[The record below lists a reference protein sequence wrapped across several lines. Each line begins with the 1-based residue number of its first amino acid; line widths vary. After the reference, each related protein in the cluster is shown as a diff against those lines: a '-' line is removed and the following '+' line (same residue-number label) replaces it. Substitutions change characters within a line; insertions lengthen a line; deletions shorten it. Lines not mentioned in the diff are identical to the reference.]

1 MFDHFWSHVK
11 FEYIISI
18 YFMDFDYCSFW
29 WSLIFSLR
37 PHIWIRFCVM
47 FLRSFGPS
55 DVSLPDIFTFFG
67 YVLKYFGGSDV
78 KYQVFVCF
86 FYNISFNLFIFCS
99 GKMSNFRT
107 WICFYV
113 WNILFLNA
121 ILNYT
126 VYVRDTVDSRMDRF
140 LHRDSTTIAVIVS
153 ICRTFLALTKIRL
166 NAWTWTHVWTLVYE
180 NIYVYQAPHANRNSA
195 PKIGFKKIRVETST
209 WISFPVFKG
218 EFLYQSGFGPR
229 FFYIRVWAPKF
240 SKRIFFHSEHAR
252 SRVIAQHMRRH
263 PRRKTLE
270 WCITQT
276 NNKPKSILYTALPHH
291 VFWCFGHCPHQLLC
305 IIPMFPQ
312 RH

>member
-1 MFDHFWSHVK
+1 MYNCITNKCFGRKNFAQKKHKQNSNMGRTNCFSVSSQFPDREGGRLMYLSSRFDSWKIVSFC
-11 FEYIISI
+11 FESW
-18 YFMDFDYCSFW
+18 D
-29 WSLIFSLR
+29 
-37 PHIWIRFCVM
+37 IRFTM
-47 FLRSFGPS
+47 Y
-55 DVSLPDIFTFFG
+55 I
-67 YVLKYFGGSDV
+67 
-78 KYQVFVCF
+78 
-86 FYNISFNLFIFCS
+86 
-99 GKMSNFRT
+99 
-107 WICFYV
+107 
-113 WNILFLNA
+113 
-121 ILNYT
+121 
-126 VYVRDTVDSRMDRF
+126 
-140 LHRDSTTIAVIVS
+140 
-153 ICRTFLALTKIRL
+153 
-166 NAWTWTHVWTLVYE
+166 
-180 NIYVYQAPHANRNSA
+180 YQAPHANRNSA

-218 EFLYQSGFGPR
+218 EFLYHSGFGPR